1 MILMVH
7 NNGGSPK
14 WWAKEGKFGRGSA
27 MWGPIEYMHLGKTEG
42 ETSATWLDKQKT
54 GYDVVVDGI
63 PASTLMLLSG
73 SYSSASNEAI
83 AGVADVLISCERSS
97 GGVAMSSLA
106 RVAKHVA
113 EQCLDSHPHLRAMWD
128 AKMDANGAPVDAV
141 LVEPPVSVAEMLQDL
156 GKHLREPVATEAAPS
171 PWEF

>member
-73 SYSSASNEAI
+73 SYSS
-83 AGVADVLISCERSS
+83 
-97 GGVAMSSLA
+97 
-106 RVAKHVA
+106 
-113 EQCLDSHPHLRAMWD
+113 CLLYTS
-128 AKMDANGAPVDAV
+128 
-141 LVEPPVSVAEMLQDL
+141 
-156 GKHLREPVATEAAPS
+156 PS
-171 PWEF
+171 PRDRQKSRMPSSA

>member
-83 AGVADVLISCERSS
+83 AGWLTCS
-97 GGVAMSSLA
+97 
-106 RVAKHVA
+106 
-113 EQCLDSHPHLRAMWD
+113 
-128 AKMDANGAPVDAV
+128 
-141 LVEPPVSVAEMLQDL
+141 SVASVRAA
-156 GKHLREPVATEAAPS
+156 GLR
-171 PWEF
+171 

>member
-14 WWAKEGKFGRGSA
+14 WWAKEGKFGRGPA
-27 MWGPIEYMHLGKTEG
+27 MWGAIEYMHLGKTEG
-42 ETSATWLDKQKT
+42 ETSATWLDKQKS
-54 GYDVVVDGI
+54 GYEVVGDGI

-73 SYSSASNEAI
+73 AFSAASNEAI
-83 AGVADVLISCERSS
+83 AGIADIFITCARPDVGPAMRS
-97 GGVAMSSLA
+97 MA

-113 EQCLDSHPHLRAMWD
+113 DQCLESHPHLRAMWE
-128 AKMDANGAPVDAV
+128 AKMNANGAPVDDV
-141 LVEPPVSVAEMLQDL
+141 PVEAPVSVAEMLQDL
-156 GKHLREPVATEAAPS
+156 GKHLREPVANEAAPS